1 MKVAVVRFPGS
12 NCDLDMVHALGLIRG
27 IEPSLVW
34 HEDEGLGS
42 DGWGAVVLPGGFS
55 FADRLR
61 AGAIA
66 ARSPAMSRVSRLAEK
81 GTPVLGVCN
90 GFQILVEAGLLPGA
104 LLRNSTLKFVCKWT
118 RIRVEDSS
126 TPFTRSLRRGQVI
139 DLPIAHG
146 EGRFYLERKEL
157 DRLEREGLVA
167 FRYCDASGRP
177 THASN
182 PTGTLHNIA
191 GLRNKEGNVVGL
203 MPHPE
208 RAAEALLSPLGTRD
222 GATVLSSLLAPS
234 ARGAR
239 A

>member
-12 NCDLDMVHALGLIRG
+12 NCDLDMVHGLRLVRG
-27 IEPSLVW
+27 VEPALVW
-34 HEDEGLGS
+34 HEDESLGRG
-42 DGWGAVVLPGGFS
+42 GWDAVVLPGGFS

-66 ARSPAMSRVSRLAEK
+66 ANSPAMAEVRRLAER

-118 RIRVEDSS
+118 HVRGEDTG
-126 TPFTRSLRRGQVI
+126 TPFTRSLKAGQVLDI
-139 DLPIAHG
+139 PIAHG
-146 EGRFYLERKEL
+146 EGRFYLERGEL
-157 DRLEREGLVA
+157 ARLERDGLVA
-167 FRYCDASGRP
+167 FRYCDGSGRP
-177 THASN
+177 TPASN

-208 RAAEALLSPLGTRD
+208 RAVEALLSPFGTSH
-222 GATVLSSLLAPS
+222 GAMVLSSLLAGP
-234 ARGAR
+234 ARRDR

>member
-12 NCDLDMVHALGLIRG
+12 NCDLDMVHALGMVDG
-27 IEPSLVW
+27 VEPSLVW

-66 ARSPAMSRVSRLAEK
+66 ARSPAMSRVRRLADK

-90 GFQILVEAGLLPGA
+90 GFQILVEGGLLPGA

-118 RIRVEDSS
+118 RVRVEDAR
-126 TPFTRSLRRGQVI
+126 TPFTRSLRKGQVI

-146 EGRFYLERKEL
+146 EGRFYLEKKEL
-157 DRLEREGLVA
+157 DRLERDGLVA
-167 FRYCDASGRP
+167 FRYCDGSGNP
-177 THASN
+177 TPASN

-191 GLRNKEGNVVGL
+191 GLRNKAGNVVGL

-208 RAAEALLSPLGTRD
+208 RAVEALLSPLGSRD
-222 GATVLSSLLAPS
+222 GAMVLSSLLS
-234 ARGAR
+234 ASAMGGR